1 IYLGW
6 TLQIVIILLAKRM
19 ARSIVASS
27 SFEIDESMIG
37 SSSLMIL
44 NSCEA
49 SGKNSENEPIDQLD
63 QDQLDQESWN
73 QQINQMEKG
82 ADEPYVGQIFSSV
95 DEAKRFYNV
104 YAFKTGFSI
113 RKATHYKAKKF
124 DGLVTSTT
132 YTCSKEGHAN
142 PSNQKKEV
150 EEASETN
157 RTPKKEFPNRRTG
170 CKALMRLRMIEHEK
184 WIVTTFHKEHNHEL
198 IVSPSKTRFFRSHRS
213 ITNEQKE
220 VINMLSEQNISTSQI
235 MSFMTAREGGM
246 QNIHFTR
253 KDLKFESGWE
263 SMLRK
268 YNLHDINYLQVL
280 WKNRH
285 QWAPVYFRDIF
296 FANMSTS
303 QRSEGM
309 NALLKILLDSH
320 TSIYKFVIQFEKI
333 VASRYEN
340 ENLQEFKM
348 KDGQAS
354 LWTFNPIEEQAR
366 DVYTKNVFMD
376 FRDQLKASTGYRIT
390 QMENNTYK
398 VCTIQNPS
406 KPYQHMHSYVVSV
419 HEDNEKVS
427 CNCKMFNY
435 AGILCAHAL
444 TVMHFVGIH
453 HIPQNYIMKR
463 WTKEAKSGIPS
474 DKTRNVEIVYSSS
487 GRAQWHESLSLIYR
501 KFMNEGTKNLKAY
514 EVAKKDMELILSK
527 LTSLNKELESV
538 EASKNDKAFE
548 QHGTTIS
555 QSSYIKVGLECQA
568 ANVDLEGQ
576 VGQVVKDPPQSQC
589 KGKRR
594 PERIKPHAAKVKK
607 SRTCA
612 KCKRKGHNIRTC
624 KEEPIHEDFDGGSS
638 TERDGSVDVNV
649 VVVITVK
656 TVVVLNNWVNVAIV
670 VTFETIV
677 VVNIATE
684 LEFWVNV
691 AIVVAFETI
700 VVLNV
705 AIVVTFETIVVVN
718 VAVELENWG
727 EGRHLSEG
735 GGRSMDEGGFLG
747 RAAEVVVVVVV
758 DLVGGAN

>member
-1 IYLGW
+1 MLPWSFSSSLGKVAMAVATLSSILRTSSLKALKVSAISVYLSPAFDRMSSNNPSFSIPNPTQIQLFPPPPRPSASPYRLQPPQGRSSTGPALPLLLLPEQGPARDLSRPLLPPRPTASNHHREEAAGGPHSPSFSFPRGDPRKLCAAHHSPQQPRKPTTISSIYHHHLVRASLICAAHQIYHHHHHHLVHAAKETPLVHRSTTTLRQGWRLWVRSKKQRQLCPPQPRINSSFFVNLLGMDI
-6 TLQIVIILLAKRM
+6 TNCNNPIGEENG
-19 ARSIVASS
+19 RSIVASS
-27 SFEIDESMIG
+27 SFEIDESTIG

-49 SGKNSENEPIDQLD
+49 SG
-63 QDQLDQESWN
+63 
-73 QQINQMEKG
+73 
-82 ADEPYVGQIFSSV
+82 
-95 DEAKRFYNV
+95 
-104 YAFKTGFSI
+104 
-113 RKATHYKAKKF
+113 
-124 DGLVTSTT
+124 
-132 YTCSKEGHAN
+132 HAN
-142 PSNQKKEV
+142 PPNQKKEV

-253 KDLKFESGWE
+253 KDL
-263 SMLRK
+263 
-268 YNLHDINYLQVL
+268 N
-280 WKNRH
+280 
-285 QWAPVYFRDIF
+285 
-296 FANMSTS
+296 
-303 QRSEGM
+303 
-309 NALLKILLDSH
+309 SH

-376 FRDQLKASTGYRIT
+376 FRDQLKASTSYRIT

-435 AGILCAHAL
+435 AGILCANAL

-501 KFMNEGTKNLKAY
+501 KFMNE
-514 EVAKKDMELILSK
+514 
-527 LTSLNKELESV
+527 
-538 EASKNDKAFE
+538 
-548 QHGTTIS
+548 
-555 QSSYIKVGLECQA
+555 ECQA

-594 PERIKPHAAKVKK
+594 PERIKPHAEKVKK

-677 VVNIATE
+677 VANIATE

-705 AIVVTFETIVVVN
+705 AIVVTFETIAVVN
-718 VAVELENWG
+718 VAAELENW
-727 EGRHLSEG
+727 
-735 GGRSMDEGGFLG
+735 
-747 RAAEVVVVVVV
+747 
-758 DLVGGAN
+758 

>member
-1 IYLGW
+1 PSFSIPNPTQIQLFPPPPRPSASPYRLQPPQGRSSRGPALPLLLLPERGPARDLSRPLLPPRPTASNHHREEAAGGPHSPSSSFPSGDPRKLCAAHHSPQQPRKPTTISSIYHHHLVRASFICAAHQIYHHHHHHLVRAAKETPLVHRSTTTLRQGWRLWVRSKKQRQLCPPQPRINSSFFVNLLGMDI
-6 TLQIVIILLAKRM
+6 TNCNNPIGEENG
-19 ARSIVASS
+19 RSIVASS
-27 SFEIDESMIG
+27 SFEIDESTIG

-49 SGKNSENEPIDQLD
+49 N
-63 QDQLDQESWN
+63 
-73 QQINQMEKG
+73 
-82 ADEPYVGQIFSSV
+82 
-95 DEAKRFYNV
+95 
-104 YAFKTGFSI
+104 
-113 RKATHYKAKKF
+113 
-124 DGLVTSTT
+124 
-132 YTCSKEGHAN
+132 GHAN
-142 PSNQKKEV
+142 PPNQKKEV

-170 CKALMRLRMIEHEK
+170 CKALMRLKMIEHEK

-198 IVSPSKTRFFRSHRS
+198 IVSPSKTHFFRSHRS

-253 KDLKFESGWE
+253 KDLKFESRWE

-406 KPYQHMHSYVVSV
+406 KPYQHMYSYVVSV

-463 WTKEAKSGIPS
+463 WTKEAK
-474 DKTRNVEIVYSSS
+474 K
-487 GRAQWHESLSLIYR
+487 
-501 KFMNEGTKNLKAY
+501 
-514 EVAKKDMELILSK
+514 
-527 LTSLNKELESV
+527 
-538 EASKNDKAFE
+538 
-548 QHGTTIS
+548 
-555 QSSYIKVGLECQA
+555 
-568 ANVDLEGQ
+568 GQ

-594 PERIKPHAAKVKK
+594 PERIKPHAEKVKK

-638 TERDGSVDVNV
+638 TERDGSVDGGSSFS
-649 VVVITVK
+649 T
-656 TVVVLNNWVNVAIV
+656 
-670 VTFETIV
+670 
-677 VVNIATE
+677 
-684 LEFWVNV
+684 
-691 AIVVAFETI
+691 
-700 VVLNV
+700 
-705 AIVVTFETIVVVN
+705 
-718 VAVELENWG
+718 G

-747 RAAEVVVVVVV
+747 RADEVVVVVVV